1 MAIKDRFIPKEEFM
15 KLLFTKIDGVDT
27 HELSM
32 WLKSQTD
39 DEWVVAPRDFVYMTV
54 SFFEVKAKELK
65 APLLS
70 VEPEDRVNEMLEDFK
85 IIIKN
90 AKQRV

>member
-15 KLLFTKIDGVDT
+15 RLLFTKINGVDT

-39 DEWVVAPRDFVYMTV
+39 DEWVVVPKSFCELTIQLFDGDFSEYFR
-54 SFFEVKAKELK
+54 SKIEGFEEA
-65 APLLS
+65 
-70 VEPEDRVNEMLEDFK
+70 LEN
-85 IIIKN
+85 INSIK
-90 AKQRV
+90 KYL

>member
-32 WLKSQTD
+32 WLKSQTNNQ
-39 DEWVVAPRDFVYMTV
+39 WVVVPK
-54 SFFEVKAKELK
+54 SFCDLLLQFIEAFNKNNLLVIEKETLETFENLK
-65 APLLS
+65 KYL
-70 VEPEDRVNEMLEDFK
+70 
-85 IIIKN
+85 
-90 AKQRV
+90 